1 MNLAGNFQSDPS
13 QGIDICQITAMLL
26 LPHLKKTANS
36 NDETKIQQLF
46 GKGLQLMLAEL
57 PRDSSCYDE
66 DGELILSCNLIRQLL
81 AIHGENDVS
90 PQVLEDMVRAAG
102 GENEVLDLDTLMIAT
117 TSDLALYNLARE
129 DFVSTN
135 HEDAL
140 QASEDAEEVD
150 EETPDDANRMNRKGA
165 LIRLFTASSIDM
177 TAETYGSMCWVT
189 LTWIAVV
196 LLFFAL

>member
-1 MNLAGNFQSDPS
+1 MNLAGSMQSDPS
-13 QGIDICQITAMLL
+13 QGIDICQITTMLL
-26 LPHLKKTANS
+26 LPHLKKIANS
-36 NDETKIQQLF
+36 NDETKKQQLF
-46 GKGLQLMLAEL
+46 GKGLQLMLAEFPL
-57 PRDSSCYDE
+57 DSTCYDE
-66 DGELILSCNLIRQLL
+66 DGELVLSCNLIRELL

-102 GENEVLDLDTLMIAT
+102 GENEVLDLDTLMLAT

-129 DFVSTN
+129 DFVST
-135 HEDAL
+135 HYEDAL

-150 EETPDDANRMNRKGA
+150 EETPDDANRIHRKGA

-177 TAETYGSMCWVT
+177 TAETYGSKCWVT
-189 LTWIAVV
+189 LTWVAVV